1 MGGKEAKKER
11 HDFVGRNHETVLTP
25 EQFEHFDESMRL
37 MNESP
42 PSDQIDMRKA
52 VQSVKKDLG
61 RLLT

>member
-1 MGGKEAKKER
+1 MCGKKAEKGR
-11 HDFVGRNHETVLTP
+11 HDFVGRDHKAVLTL

-42 PSDQIDMRKA
+42 PSDQIDMKKA
-52 VQSVKKDLG
+52 VHSVKKGLG